1 MFQLFVE
8 VISFDRYFTQNRSQL
23 IQKSFLFECFARCFL
38 WERKRGILFDSPFS
52 NRLRMGNNHIK
63 QTIKFTTFFFIFV
76 ASRLKRID
84 LFLLQSNALIQDV
97 NFSRQTFAITQQIFL
112 LFCQWNSRSVEERE
126 MDGIYLDSSEKTKY
140 NWIKIERNS
149 LIVTARRCFPRISF
163 QSHQFVAYSIQ
174 LWLSRFFTLQR
185 CIAFTPRLLC
195 FSDEKVFKFTK
206 SSRKIHFQ
214 AKQRTKIRLIFNSPI
229 SLRCRLF
236 ISESFRCAS
245 KQSSYR
251 FCISSNSFCNF
262 FAFSIS
268 FSKFVRSC
276 WHTLSNVWK
285 SSTAEIF
292 CSACKVFIVWKRSH
306 FNLPWSVTIIDS
318 YFM

>member
-1 MFQLFVE
+1 MSISADKRSRSRSKFSFCFVNEIPGLLKNEKWMEFTSTRVKRQSIIESKSNETHSSWLLVVVFLAFRSSRINSSRIRFNCDWADSSRCNAASRSLHACSVFQ
-8 VISFDRYFTQNRSQL
+8 T
-23 IQKSFLFECFARCFL
+23 K
-38 WERKRGILFDSPFS
+38 KFS
-52 NRLRMGNNHIK
+52 N
-63 QTIKFTTFFFIFV
+63 
-76 ASRLKRID
+76 SR
-84 LFLLQSNALIQDV
+84 
-97 NFSRQTFAITQQIFL
+97 
-112 LFCQWNSRSVEERE
+112 
-126 MDGIYLDSSEKTKY
+126 
-140 NWIKIERNS
+140 
-149 LIVTARRCFPRISF
+149 
-163 QSHQFVAYSIQ
+163 
-174 LWLSRFFTLQR
+174 
-185 CIAFTPRLLC
+185 
-195 FSDEKVFKFTK
+195 KVQN
-206 SSRKIHFQ
+206 KIHFQ